1 MFFAL
6 FGMTFSIVLNELRLN
21 QEISLDNEYIV
32 LCYIAFS
39 NLALAITAYFRYDQY
54 LKWYVKRGLLTQYD
68 TLGSTGWWKAI
79 VIEQFIA
86 LIAPFP
92 FFQGIKYVEENPNWK
107 VTISYEMNQV
117 LMCFSFVRLYIV
129 LRFILLISKFMN
141 PRSIRVCVINGCSAN
156 HMFAMKA
163 FMK

>member
-1 MFFAL
+1 MHNEQQDGFQDVRFTNVQYNRIIVVEYIQVFFAL

-92 FFQGIKYVEENPNWK
+92 FFQGIKYVEDNPNWK
-107 VTISYEMNQV
+107 VTISYEMN
-117 LMCFSFVRLYIV
+117 
-129 LRFILLISKFMN
+129 
-141 PRSIRVCVINGCSAN
+141 
-156 HMFAMKA
+156 
-163 FMK
+163 